1 MASNY
6 NRQFTYS
13 QEVNMTTL
21 FLRADIGA
29 TGAPTIDTANSKGIA
44 SIARTAA
51 GDYTITLS
59 EPYNTLLGASVISL
73 EAGDTEF
80 NWSLTANSVSAST
93 PTVQISNLPGGV
105 ATDPDDGS
113 DLFVTLHLKNSSV

>member
-1 MASNY
+1 MASTYFYQN
-6 NRQFTYS
+6 FTAK
-13 QEVNMTTL
+13 EANVTVL

-29 TGAPTIDTANSKGIA
+29 TGAPTIDTAASKGIA

-51 GDYTITLS
+51 GDYTITLD
-59 EPYNTLLGASVISL
+59 EPYTSLLHASVTSL

-80 NWSLTANSVSAST
+80 NWSLTAQAVDNAT
-93 PTVQISNLPGGV
+93 PTVQISNLPGGT

-113 DLFVTLHLKNSSV
+113 DIYMAIYLKNSSV